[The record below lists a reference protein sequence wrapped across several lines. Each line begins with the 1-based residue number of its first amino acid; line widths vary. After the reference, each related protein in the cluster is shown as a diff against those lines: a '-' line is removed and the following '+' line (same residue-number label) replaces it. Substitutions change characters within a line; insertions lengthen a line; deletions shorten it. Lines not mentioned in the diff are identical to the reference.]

1 MAYDPQRDR
10 PRHRSDPHQA
20 SVVDSLLDG
29 EIDPPPQ
36 PIQEPAAA
44 PDSGAT
50 PEPASNWSDRLLYS
64 AGISTLL
71 GAATALAALWWLWR
85 RWTHRRR

>member
-10 PRHRSDPHQA
+10 PRHRPDPHQA

-36 PIQEPAAA
+36 PIREPAAA
-44 PDSGAT
+44 PGSGST
-50 PEPASNWSDRLLYS
+50 PEPASGWSDRLLYS

-71 GAATALAALWWLWR
+71 GAATALVGLCWLWR
-85 RWTHRRR
+85 RLRR